1 MTRNVLLQQA
11 YDALKAG
18 RKVEA
23 RRLLEQVVAEYP
35 HEFRGWL
42 WLASVTDSPQTALAH
57 IERAAALNPGH
68 PSVGQARTWAEKRLA
83 AEQPV
88 APAATPAT
96 TPAPEPTV
104 EREKRPFPFLL
115 WGGAAAL
122 ILILLLVGIWF
133 VGGNGR
139 TTTTPA
145 TASNPAREQPA
156 APLTV
161 ASVDD
166 EAAGGAIDTANTL
179 PDPTMTPAA
188 QPTRSLIQAKS
199 VAAAGDPL
207 PTWTATPLPTAT
219 PTATPTPEPTFVAN
233 QDYIQRPAGVR
244 ADERWIDINL
254 TTQTLTAYEG
264 DTPVFSTLISSGIST
279 RRTVTGQFRVWHRNL
294 SQTMDGR
301 RLGYDYYLENVPYVM
316 YFYRDFAIHG
326 TYWHNN
332 FGTPMSS
339 GCVNMKTDEAEWLY
353 NWSQLG
359 TLVNVRY

>member
-11 YDALKAG
+11 YGALKAG
-18 RKVEA
+18 RKAEA

-35 HEFRGWL
+35 QEFRGWL
-42 WLASVTDSPQTALAH
+42 WLASIADSPQAALAH
-57 IERAAALNPGH
+57 VERAAALNPGH
-68 PSVGQARTWAEKRLA
+68 PSVTQARAWAEKRLA
-83 AEQPV
+83 DKQPVATAATV
-88 APAATPAT
+88 APAAA
-96 TPAPEPTV
+96 PAPEPTV
-104 EREKRPFPFLL
+104 EREKRPFPFLF

-122 ILILLLVGIWF
+122 ILILLLVGVWF

-139 TTTTPA
+139 TTPTT
-145 TASNPAREQPA
+145 TSNPAHEQPA

-166 EAAGGAIDTANTL
+166 EAAGGAIDTADTL
-179 PDPTMTPAA
+179 PDPTMTPAS

-199 VAAAGDPL
+199 VAAASDPL

-233 QDYIQRPAGVR
+233 RDYIQRPAGVR
-244 ADERWIDINL
+244 PDERWIDINL

-264 DTPVFSTLISSGIST
+264 DTAVFSTLISSGIST

-332 FGTPMSS
+332 FGAPMSS
-339 GCVNMKTDEAEWLY
+339 GCVNMKIDEAEWLY
-353 NWSQLG
+353 NWSQMG